1 MLVMLLTAKHVPCF
15 GSAKVLI
22 IFKKIIRKYREA
34 PMEPIPGMHFCYKQ
48 EAPMEQIQQ
57 RCK

>member
-1 MLVMLLTAKHVPCF
+1 MLLTAKHVPCF